1 MASPADSP
9 MHVTEDLMAASCW
22 QDDKSW
28 FFLLLKF
35 LRVARVREAVERR
48 ERGLRSKIELGVE
61 AVKTKE

>member
-1 MASPADSP
+1 
-9 MHVTEDLMAASCW
+9 MAASCW

-28 FFLLLKF
+28 LFLLLKF

>member
-1 MASPADSP
+1 

-28 FFLLLKF
+28 LFLLLKF